1 MEQNKIIKLFTDEK
15 VEVKERE
22 FTKILGGFSETSPVI
37 TDKQIGDLLGYAK
50 GARQVRDQVNSNL
63 QHFTR
68 DDIIDLQRGDG
79 SDTFAEVLKT
89 LGYAKQSITQA
100 KNIYVFSEAGF
111 LLYLKFAEGDKSVE
125 LYKDFIED
133 YFKTKAENIVMEK
146 TLEETK
152 QALIDERKYILGSV
166 IFETDTTKKMQLLQR
181 DKKLEEQINEIEKN
195 LAKEEL
201 MEQLKDKL
209 AIADAFE
216 QSNKEYS
223 IGTFARFLN
232 IKNFGQNKL
241 FEWMRDSEIL
251 MKNNEP
257 YQRFMNNFHV
267 IPVKKNKFTGSKTLI
282 KANGVSYIVK
292 RLIKDGKIQSKTYEE
307 IINDINEN
315 LQVEAS

>member
-1 MEQNKIIKLFTDEK
+1 MEENKIIKLFTEEK
-15 VEVKERE
+15 VKSGERE
-22 FTKILGGFSETSPVI
+22 FTRVMGGFSETSPVI
-37 TDKQIGDLLGYAK
+37 TDKQIGELLEYSK
-50 GARQVRDQVNSNL
+50 GARQVRDQVNNNIK
-63 QHFTR
+63 HFSEN
-68 DDIIDLQRGDG
+68 DIIDLQRGDE
-79 SDTFAEVLKT
+79 SDTFVKT
-89 LGYAKQSITQA
+89 LISLGYAKQSITQA
-100 KNIYVFSEAGF
+100 KNIYIFSEAGF

-133 YFKTKAENIVMEK
+133 YFKIKAENIIMEK

-166 IFETDTTKKMQLLQR
+166 IFESDTTKKMELLQR
-181 DKKLEEQINEIEKN
+181 DKKLEEQINEIEKT

-209 AIADAFE
+209 AMADAFE

-315 LQVEAS
+315 LQAEAI

>member
-1 MEQNKIIKLFTDEK
+1 MEQNKIIKLFIGEK
-15 VEVKERE
+15 VQTKERE
-22 FTKILGGFSETSPVI
+22 FTKVLGGFSETSPVI
-37 TDKQIGDLLGYAK
+37 TDKQISQLLDYSK
-50 GARQVRDQVNSNL
+50 GARQVRVQVTNNL
-63 QHFTR
+63 KHFTN
-68 DDIIDLQRGDG
+68 DDIKD
-79 SDTFAEVLKT
+79 VLLMDNNLEMLKP
-89 LGYAKQSITQA
+89 LGYSKMEVSKAD
-100 KNIYVFSEAGF
+100 NIYIFSEAGF

-133 YFKTKAENIVMEK
+133 YFKIKAENIVMEK

-152 QALIDERKYILGSV
+152 RTLIDERKYILGSV
-166 IFETDTTKKMQLLQR
+166 IFETDTTKKMELLQR

-223 IGTFARFLN
+223 IGTFAKFLN

-282 KANGVSYIVK
+282 KANGVSYIVN

>member
-1 MEQNKIIKLFTDEK
+1 MEQNKIIKLFIGEK
-15 VEVKERE
+15 VQTKERE
-22 FTKILGGFSETSPVI
+22 FTKVLGGFSETSPVI
-37 TDKQIGDLLGYAK
+37 TDKQISQLLDYSK
-50 GARQVRDQVNSNL
+50 GARQVRVQVTNNL
-63 QHFTR
+63 KHFTN
-68 DDIIDLQRGDG
+68 DDIKD
-79 SDTFAEVLKT
+79 VLLMDNNLEMLKP
-89 LGYAKQSITQA
+89 LGYSKMEVSKAD
-100 KNIYVFSEAGF
+100 NIYIFSEAGF

-133 YFKTKAENIVMEK
+133 YFKIKAENIVMEK

-152 QALIDERKYILGSV
+152 RTLIDERKYILGSV
-166 IFETDTTKKMQLLQR
+166 IFETDTTKKMELLQR

-223 IGTFARFLN
+223 IGTFAKFLN

-315 LQVEAS
+315 LQSEAS